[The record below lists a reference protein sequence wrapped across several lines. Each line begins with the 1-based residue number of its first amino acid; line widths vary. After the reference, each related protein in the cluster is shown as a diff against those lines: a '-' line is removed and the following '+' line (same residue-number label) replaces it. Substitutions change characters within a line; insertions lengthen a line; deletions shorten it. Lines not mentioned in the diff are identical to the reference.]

1 MTLSF
6 KFPVISQVSKFQVH
20 HMNLNSLRTT
30 NHLLI
35 EWNDLSSIRTTSP
48 KIGIQNCSDQSPIL
62 LHRIITILIEMMYE
76 DKHVNT
82 VRCQHLKGAR
92 EEDIKQDILLC
103 YYLPCEKKLKEKGLL
118 NHCLFPLGSAECL

>member
-6 KFPVISQVSKFQVH
+6 KFLVISQVSNFQIH

-35 EWNDLSSIRTTSP
+35 EWNDLSSIRMTQP
-48 KIGIQNCSDQSPIL
+48 KIGIQSCSDQSRTL

-76 DKHVNT
+76 DTYFNAVC
-82 VRCQHLKGAR
+82 CQHLKGAR
-92 EEDIKQDILLC
+92 EEDIKQDILLH
-103 YYLPCEKKLKEKGLL
+103 Y
-118 NHCLFPLGSAECL
+118 